1 MKRAIMIQG
10 SASGVGKSMIA
21 MAIIRHFSKKGVKV
35 APFKAQNMSLN
46 SAVSCEGGEMSR
58 AQYVQA
64 IAAGAIPSVEMNP
77 ILIKP
82 QAGSAQLIVKGKPFG
97 QIDSNYYMNSRKT
110 LLWKIITES
119 LDNLM
124 RDNDLVVIEG
134 AGSPVEINLKSGDIV
149 NMRVAK
155 AAGASV
161 ILVADIDRGGAF
173 AQVTGTM
180 MLLERAEKKLVSG
193 FLFNKFRGNLT
204 LLGDYPQKI
213 ATSLGID
220 YFGTVPYIDHRIA
233 EEDSF
238 IADRCSRND
247 KADIKIAV
255 IDLPHIAN
263 LDDFDPLLDNCNVE
277 FVRSG
282 KIEADIIII
291 PGTKDTIDDLDWLIK
306 SSLAEKILEAN
317 KKGMTIFG
325 ICGGYQMLGVRITDE
340 SGREAD
346 GLGLLPVKT
355 IFRSDKKRANL
366 SGIINLDGIKADV
379 KGYEIHHGITEP
391 IGNIKPFI
399 RVTEK
404 NGESVGYFDGAYCK
418 NVYGTY
424 FHSIFQNADF
434 TERFLNN
441 LRKQAGFKPKN
452 FYWQPIDK
460 QIERFCKLFEKS
472 VNIKKIDRLAGL

>member
-1 MKRAIMIQG
+1 MKKAIMVQG
-10 SASGVGKSMIA
+10 TASGVGKSMMA
-21 MAIIRHFSKKGVKV
+21 MAIIRHFSKNGLKV

-46 SAVSCEGGEMSR
+46 SAVSAEGAEMSR
-58 AQYVQA
+58 AQYIQA
-64 IAAGAIPSVEMNP
+64 IAAGITPSVKMNP

-82 QAGSAQLIVKGKPFG
+82 QSTSAQLIVRGKPFG
-97 QIDSNYYMNSRKT
+97 KIDSNYYMNSRKN
-110 LLWKIITES
+110 LLWKIVAES
-119 LDNLM
+119 LGNLM
-124 RDNDLVVIEG
+124 KDNDLVVIEG
-134 AGSPVEINLKSGDIV
+134 AGSPVEINLKAGDIV

-193 FLFNKFRGNLT
+193 FLFNKFRGDLT

-213 ATSLGID
+213 AKSLGID

-238 IADRCSRND
+238 IANRGSRND
-247 KADIKIAV
+247 KAGIKIAV

-263 LDDFDPLLDNCNVE
+263 LDDFDPLLENCNVE

-291 PGTKDTIDDLDWLIK
+291 PGTKETIGDLDWLIK

-317 KKGMTIFG
+317 KKGITIFG

-340 SGREAD
+340 AGREAD

-391 IGNIKPFI
+391 IGSIKPFI

-404 NGESVGYFDGAYCK
+404 NGESVNYFDGAYFN

-424 FHSIFQNADF
+424 LHGIFQNVDF
-434 TERFLNN
+434 TEQFLNS
-441 LRKQAGFKPKN
+441 LRKKLGFAPKR
-452 FYWQPIDK
+452 FHWDSMDTQIDRFTEIFESSIN
-460 QIERFCKLFEKS
+460 IE
-472 VNIKKIDRLAGL
+472 KIDRLVNL